1 MKVPQKAFLYI
12 LLLYFVYHL
21 INAHVALYTS
31 QNPIF
36 TEVKLLLSGNLIA
49 TLIIVYII
57 LDIGIMVEKYS
68 ENKKCCA
75 YDNKKRKS
83 GE

>member
-12 LLLYFVYHL
+12 TLLYFVYNL
-21 INAHVALYTS
+21 INTNVALHPLYS
-31 QNPIF
+31 NIK
-36 TEVKLLLSGNLIA
+36 VLLSGNLIA
-49 TLIIVYII
+49 TLIIIYII
-57 LDIGIMVEKYS
+57 LDIGIMVEEYF

-75 YDNKKRKS
+75 NKKRKS

>member
-12 LLLYFVYHL
+12 LLLYFVYHVIGIL
-21 INAHVALYTS
+21 VTLAYGVRLN
-31 QNPIF
+31 
-36 TEVKLLLSGNLIA
+36 GNLIA
-49 TLIIVYII
+49 TLIIIYII
-57 LDIGIMVEKYS
+57 LDIGIMVEEYFK
-68 ENKKCCA
+68 NKKCCA

>member
-12 LLLYFVYHL
+12 TLLYFVYHL

-31 QNPIF
+31 QNPLYTNIK
-36 TEVKLLLSGNLIA
+36 VLLSGNLIA
-49 TLIIVYII
+49 TLIIIYII
-57 LDIGIMVEKYS
+57 LDIGIMVEEYF

-75 YDNKKRKS
+75 NKKRKS